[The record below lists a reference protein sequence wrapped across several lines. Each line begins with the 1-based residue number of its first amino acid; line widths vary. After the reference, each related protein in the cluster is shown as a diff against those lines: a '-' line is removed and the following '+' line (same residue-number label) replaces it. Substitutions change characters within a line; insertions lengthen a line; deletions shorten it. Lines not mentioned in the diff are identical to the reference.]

1 MKKKHIKWPTVRL
14 IEPQNFDSLGV
25 DTHAEDPICE
35 FNLSTE
41 GYIQIGRIIS
51 TTRRPT
57 LFVLEG

>member
-1 MKKKHIKWPTVRL
+1 MI
-14 IEPQNFDSLGV
+14 NDSLGV

-41 GYIQIGRIIS
+41 GYIRIGEIIS
-51 TTRRPT
+51 TIQRPT